1 MFRKF
6 SVVLLA
12 ALATQAHAGN
22 QKDITL
28 EVVGTY
34 ATGVYAQ
41 GGAEISAHDSET
53 QRLFT
58 VNASKNGID
67 IIDISNP
74 ALPAFIKTID
84 LSSIGTQANS
94 VAWHDGV
101 LAAAIE
107 ASPKQA
113 PGALAFYDAEGNLLS
128 SLTICALPDMVTWTP
143 NGKFVLAACEGEP
156 DSSYAV
162 DPEGAVAI
170 VEVNGDAAG
179 VTPSDLRLAGFT
191 AFNGNVPAGVRVF
204 GPNASAAQDFEPEY
218 ITVSHD
224 SKTAWVTL
232 QENNAFAIVDIDNA
246 QVTRVVP
253 LGFKNHSAPGNAL
266 DPSDR
271 DGPSNTAS
279 IKIANWPVFG
289 MYLPDSIASFRS
301 KGRTYLVT
309 ANEGDS
315 RSSAG
320 FDEERRVGTNI
331 GPNAVILDPT
341 AFPNAA
347 ALKGNAQL
355 GRLKITSTLGD
366 TDNDLDFDA
375 LYVFGARSM
384 TVWDDNGVQIAD
396 TGDELERQTAVGGR
410 FNSDNA
416 ANNSFDQRSDDK
428 GPEPE
433 GLAVGKAFG
442 RTYAFLGLERIGGI
456 VVYDL
461 DVPTQP
467 RFVTYIN
474 NRNFAGSAA
483 LGTAGDL
490 GPEGIL
496 YIEAD
501 DSPTDENL
509 VVVSNEISGT
519 ATIYRV
525 VKVK

>member
-6 SVVLLA
+6 GVVLLA
-12 ALATQAHAGN
+12 ALATQAQAGH

-34 ATGVYAQ
+34 ATGAYAQ
-41 GGAEISAHDSET
+41 GGAEISAHDPET

-58 VNASKNGID
+58 VNAAKNGID

-74 ALPAFIKTID
+74 AVPAFLKTID
-84 LSSIGTQANS
+84 ISAIGTQANS

-107 ASPKQA
+107 SNPKQA
-113 PGALAFYDAEGNLLS
+113 PGAAAFYDADGNLLS
-128 SLTICALPDMVTWTP
+128 SVAICSLPDMVTWTP
-143 NGKFVLAACEGEP
+143 NGKYALLACEGEP
-156 DSSYAV
+156 DNTYAV
-162 DPEGAVAI
+162 DPDGAIAVI
-170 VEVNGDAAG
+170 KVDGDAAS
-179 VTPSDLRLAGFT
+179 VTPASVRLADFS
-191 AFNGNVPAGVRVF
+191 AYNGNVPAGVRVF
-204 GPNASAAQDFEPEY
+204 GPNANAARDFEPEY

-232 QENNAFAIVDIDNA
+232 QENNAFAIVNISDA
-246 QVTRVVP
+246 MVTQVVP
-253 LGFKNHSAPGNAL
+253 LGFKDHRNTGNGL

-271 DGPSNTAS
+271 DGPSNTGA
-279 IKIANWPVFG
+279 IRIANWPVFG

-315 RSSAG
+315 RSYAG
-320 FDEERRVGTNI
+320 FDEERRVGAST
-331 GPNAVILDPT
+331 VVLDPT
-341 AFPNAA
+341 VFPNAT

-366 TDNDLDFDA
+366 ADNDGDFDA
-375 LYVFGARSM
+375 LYAFGARSM
-384 TVWDDNGVQIAD
+384 TVWDDNGVKIAD
-396 TGDELERQTAVGGR
+396 TGDELERQTAVVGA

-442 RTYAFLGLERIGGI
+442 RTYAFLGLERIGGV

-461 DVPTQP
+461 DIPTQP

-474 NRNFAGSAA
+474 NRNFAGNAA

-519 ATIYRV
+519 ATLYRV